1 MPRTELSVDTAAGP
15 ALVELTRPT
24 GARALVLL
32 THGAGGGV
40 QTVDVL
46 AVRDTLVAL
55 GAAVGLVTQ
64 PYRVAGRGAPPAPA
78 RQDPAWFEVVTAVR
92 RRRGL
97 GALPLVLGGRSNGA
111 RVACRTAGVLGAA
124 GVVAL
129 AFPLHPPGRPEKTR
143 LGELDGAG
151 VPVLVVQGD
160 RDPFG
165 MPPPGGDR
173 EIVVVPRG
181 DHSLRQDPA
190 GVASAVGAFVTSII
204 EHARVQK

>member
-1 MPRTELSVDTAAGP
+1 MPTTTLTIDTAAG
-15 ALVELTRPT
+15 AATVELTRPP
-24 GARALVLL
+24 GARAVVLL

-40 QTVDVL
+40 GSVDVL
-46 AVRDTLVAL
+46 AVRHAL
-55 GAAVGLVTQ
+55 TATGTAVGLVTQ

-78 RQDPAWFEVVTAVR
+78 RQDPAWFEVVAAVR
-92 RRRGL
+92 RRRGF
-97 GALPLVLGGRSNGA
+97 GTLPLVLGGRSNGA
-111 RVACRTAGVLGAA
+111 RVACRTAAVAGAV

-143 LGELDGAG
+143 VGELDAAA

-165 MPPPGGDR
+165 VPPPADGR

-181 DHSLRQDPA
+181 DHSLRQDPQA
-190 GVASAVGAFVTSII
+190 VAAAVAAFVTSLI
-204 EHARVQK
+204 ERARVQP

>member
-1 MPRTELSVDTAAGP
+1 MPATVLTITTAAGP
-15 ALVELTRPT
+15 AHVELTRPT
-24 GARALVLL
+24 GARAVVLL

-46 AVRDTLVAL
+46 AVRDALVAE
-55 GAAVGLVTQ
+55 GVAVGLVTQ

-78 RQDPAWFEVVTAVR
+78 RQDPAWLEIVGAVR

-111 RVACRTAGVLGAA
+111 RVACRTAAATGAG

-143 LGELDGAG
+143 IDELDGVS

-165 MPPPGGDR
+165 MPPPGTDR
-173 EIVVVPRG
+173 QIVVVPRG
-181 DHSLRQDPA
+181 DHSLKQDPPA
-190 GVASAVGAFVTSII
+190 VAAAVRTFVTTLINRASVP
-204 EHARVQK
+204 E

>member
-1 MPRTELSVDTAAGP
+1 MPRTELSVETAAGP
-15 ALVELTRPT
+15 ALVELTRPSS
-24 GARALVLL
+24 ARALVLL
-32 THGAGGGV
+32 THGAGVGV

-46 AVRDTLVAL
+46 AARDALVTLDV
-55 GAAVGLVTQ
+55 AVGLVTQ

-78 RQDPAWFEVVTAVR
+78 RQDPAWLETVAAVR

-97 GALPLVLGGRSNGA
+97 RALPLVLGGRSNGA
-111 RVACRTAGVLGAA
+111 RVACRTATVLGAR

-129 AFPLHPPGRPEKTR
+129 AFPLHPPGRREKTR
-143 LGELDGAG
+143 IDELDGAG

-165 MPPPGGDR
+165 MPPPGPAR
-173 EIVVVPRG
+173 EIVVVARG
-181 DHSLRQDPA
+181 DHSLRQDPSL
-190 GVASAVGAFVTSII
+190 VAAVVGAFVSSII